1 MPDRRCQH
9 QSSSYVPQL
18 LTTHWRVS
26 VFYVQRN
33 SNFFVLQLYYNIAN
47 SLGAQLFA
55 NKQQINNT
63 CTWHISAS
71 TTGECSACK
80 RCDLQPSY
88 TKDLGSSSG
97 CGTVSQTQL
106 SCKKRGYSGVTG
118 ASAKALTLSN
128 GNGTNVSATFL
139 CTALLSHHQCT
150 YSSCYSTWFNPRTS
164 LNVSTRLS
172 KHNSHECCQH
182 SQCTVSLFSVIIT
195 LCNI

>member
-18 LTTHWRVS
+18 LTTHWRLS

-47 SLGAQLFA
+47 SLGAQFFA
-55 NKQQINNT
+55 NKKQINNT

-88 TKDLGSSSG
+88 PKDLGSSSG
-97 CGTVSQTQL
+97 YGTVSQLQL

-118 ASAKALTLSN
+118 ALAKALTLSKWKR
-128 GNGTNVSATFL
+128 SK
-139 CTALLSHHQCT
+139 HQCDFPVHCPII
-150 YSSCYSTWFNPRTS
+150 SSSMHLLKLLLY
-164 LNVSTRLS
+164 LVQS
-172 KHNSHECCQH
+172 KDFIKCQH
-182 SQCTVSLFSVIIT
+182 ETLKTQLTWMLPAFTVHSFTILCDYYSV
-195 LCNI
+195 